1 MTRKSTLF
9 GNESG
14 ASAAEFALVLPVFLM
29 FLVGMIDVGRY
40 TWAFNEAEKAT
51 QIGAR
56 WAVATDPV
64 PSALS
69 SYSFVIDGGL
79 EQGQPVPIAS
89 FAGIHCE
96 SSSAQVSCNCLGNSC
111 PPNFDPSPGD
121 AGQAAFDL
129 MVARMR
135 TIYPRVSPDNI
146 TIDYLHSGLG
156 FAGDPNGPD
165 VAPII
170 RVAMTDQTFPLFLM
184 LGTEVP
190 LPSFTY
196 ELTMEDGAGTFSN
209 Y

>member
-56 WAVATDPV
+56 WAIATDPV

-96 SSSAQVSCNCLGNSC
+96 SSSAQVSCN
-111 PPNFDPSPGD
+111 
-121 AGQAAFDL
+121 
-129 MVARMR
+129 
-135 TIYPRVSPDNI
+135 
-146 TIDYLHSGLG
+146 
-156 FAGDPNGPD
+156 
-165 VAPII
+165 
-170 RVAMTDQTFPLFLM
+170 
-184 LGTEVP
+184 
-190 LPSFTY
+190 
-196 ELTMEDGAGTFSN
+196 
-209 Y
+209 